1 MNDIQA
7 LVIKN
12 ELNLPQERVNSLVNS
27 LRQRSVS
34 YLSPEKEGGP
44 FLLYCCGDDLEKV
57 ALKTNYPIEV
67 ILLTAM
73 QYRWN
78 TKASL
83 LQKTL
88 SDANLLDI
96 QKDMAKMLLI
106 ATHTTI
112 QKELGDVIAGRLDPN
127 KSSLIPKTIKGLNEL
142 MTMVNGITD
151 KINDLN
157 NPPQQPQAA
166 ITVQATNVQINQ
178 GVEQPKKSKLD
189 RLKELESSE

>member
-7 LVIKN
+7 LVVKN
-12 ELNLPQERVNSLVNS
+12 ELNLPQERINSLVNS
-27 LRQRSVS
+27 LRQRSIS
-34 YLSPEKEGGP
+34 FLSPEKEGGP

-57 ALKTNYPIEV
+57 ALKTNYPVEV
-67 ILLTAM
+67 ILLTAI

-78 TKASL
+78 SKAGL

-88 SDANLLDI
+88 GDANLLDI

-106 ATHTTI
+106 ATHTSI
-112 QKELGDVIAGRLDPN
+112 QKELGDVIAGRLDPD

-157 NPPQQPQAA
+157 NPQQPQAA

-178 GVEQPKKSKLD
+178 GSPEPKKSKLD
-189 RLKELESSE
+189 RLKELEGGE